1 MSENING
8 GRKHL
13 LPEKK
18 TANSRKRYIILIG
31 RLREQAPHLSKYD
44 E

>member
-1 MSENING
+1 MSEKHKW
-8 GRKHL
+8 RKKAFATR
-13 LPEKK
+13 KK

-31 RLREQAPHLSKYD
+31 RLREQVPHLSKYD